1 MKKQIFALLLA
12 AVMILGFTAC
22 GGDNTSGT
30 DANPSSKTD
39 GSQPVSS
46 QAGTG
51 GEDEPYSGP
60 MTLEEVPS
68 PTKDPFG
75 KYDPPITVTTIHT
88 SNDGAFWMPEG
99 DTLEDNVYTRRY
111 SEQLG
116 INYEFKWT
124 CPGSQAAEKLNTML
138 ASGDLPDFLSVDRTT
153 FEKMY
158 AAGLLEDLTV
168 PILEYASEYTRKYL
182 TGDYSYLL
190 DAATKDGKYYGLVNG
205 FGYQDGGDMFWIR
218 KDWMDKL
225 NLKVPETLEDL
236 EAVMEAFKTQDPDG
250 NGADDTYA
258 VAMSASSQGA
268 WQYTLGNAFFNIFQA
283 YPNAWYENSKGEIES
298 GLFGEEARERTRTAL
313 EKAAEYYQKG
323 YFPQDFATMDAD
335 MMNEDIFN
343 GKCGIFVGDVWGAY
357 WPLILHL
364 DHDPNADWIAVPVVS
379 GPYGEGKIVRDAAQV
394 QNILV
399 ATKGCEH
406 PEALVKMTNLYH
418 DLNNNP
424 ETMEFS
430 TFNTDPT
437 DNNQPFL
444 MYPLGIYN
452 PTFNYEGHVAIKE
465 AMKTGNTDGLCE
477 AYKQFYDQAEAY
489 VNEGD
494 SAGFPAYRSYPE
506 EGTSFEVIEK
516 YQNNKLIV
524 FNEYTA
530 EETPFMIE
538 NGPTVKKMYDEMA
551 IQVITGKS
559 DITAFDTFM
568 ESWDEIYGNTA
579 TQEVNDW
586 FQAKGGESI
595 QSKLG

>member
-1 MKKQIFALLLA
+1 MKKRVFALLLA
-12 AVMILGFTAC
+12 VVMLLGFTAC
-22 GGDNTSGT
+22 GNNGTSSTGGQT
-30 DANPSSKTD
+30 SSKGG

-46 QAGTG
+46 QVGG

-88 SNDGAFWMPEG
+88 ANDGAFWFAEG
-99 DTLEDNVYTRRY
+99 ETLEDNVYTRRY
-111 SEQLG
+111 AEQLG

-124 CPGSQAAEKLNTML
+124 CPGSQAAEKMNTML
-138 ASGDLPDFLSVDRTT
+138 TSGDLPDFLSVDRTT

-158 AAGLLEDLTV
+158 AADLLEDITV
-168 PILEYASEYTRKYL
+168 PLIEYASEYTRKYL

-190 DAATKDGKYYGLVNG
+190 DTVTKDGRYYGITNG
-205 FGYQDGGDMFWIR
+205 FSYQDGGDMLWIR
-218 KDWMDKL
+218 KDWLDKL
-225 NLKVPETLEDL
+225 NLKTPETMEDL

-250 NGADDTYA
+250 NGVDDTYA
-258 VAMSASSQGA
+258 VAMSASSQNA
-268 WQYTLGNAFFNIFQA
+268 WQWTLGNAFFNMFNA
-283 YPNAWYENSKGEIES
+283 YPNVWYENSKGEIES
-298 GLFGEEARERTRTAL
+298 GLFGEESRERTRAAL

-335 MMNEDIFN
+335 MQNEDIFN

-364 DHDPNADWIAVPVVS
+364 DHDPEADWIAVPVVS
-379 GPYGEGKIVRDAAQV
+379 GPYGEGKIARDAAQT

-424 ETMEFS
+424 ETMEFG
-430 TFNTDPT
+430 TFNTNPE

-444 MYPLGIYN
+444 MYPLNIYN
-452 PTFNYEGHVAIKE
+452 PSFNYEGHIAIKE
-465 AMKTGNTDGLCE
+465 AEKTGNTDGLCE
-477 AYKQFYDQAEAY
+477 AYKQFYDQAQAY
-489 VNEGD
+489 ENEGD
-494 SAGFPAYRSYPE
+494 KAGFPAYRSYLT
-506 EGTSFEVIEK
+506 EGSSFEVIET
-516 YQNNKLIV
+516 YLDNKRIV

-551 IQVITGKS
+551 IQVITGKA
-559 DITAFDTFM
+559 DITAFDSFM
-568 ESWDEIYGNTA
+568 QSYDEIYGTKA
-579 TQEVNDW
+579 TEEVNQW
-586 FQAKGGESI
+586 FQDKGGVSV
-595 QSKLG
+595 QSQMK

>member
-1 MKKQIFALLLA
+1 MKKRVFALLLA
-12 AVMILGFTAC
+12 VVMLLGFTAC
-22 GGDNTSGT
+22 GNNGTSSAGGQT
-30 DANPSSKTD
+30 SSKGG

-46 QAGTG
+46 QVGS

-88 SNDGAFWMPEG
+88 ANDGAFWFAEG
-99 DTLEDNVYTRRY
+99 ENLEDNVYTRRY
-111 SEQLG
+111 AEQLG

-124 CPGSQAAEKLNTML
+124 CPGSQAAEKMNTML
-138 ASGDLPDFLSVDRTT
+138 TSGDLPDFLSVDRTT

-158 AAGLLEDLTV
+158 AADLLEDITV
-168 PILEYASEYTRKYL
+168 PLIEYASEYTRKYL

-190 DAATKDGKYYGLVNG
+190 DTVTKDGRYYGITNG
-205 FGYQDGGDMFWIR
+205 FSYQDGGDMLWIR
-218 KDWMDKL
+218 KDWLDKL
-225 NLKVPETLEDL
+225 NLKTPETMEDL

-250 NGADDTYA
+250 NGVDDTYA
-258 VAMSASSQGA
+258 VAMSASSQNA
-268 WQYTLGNAFFNIFQA
+268 WQWTLGNAFFNMFNA
-283 YPNAWYENSKGEIES
+283 YPNVWYENSKGEIES
-298 GLFGEEARERTRTAL
+298 GLFGEESRERTRAAL

-335 MMNEDIFN
+335 MQNEDIFN

-364 DHDPNADWIAVPVVS
+364 DHDPEADWIAVPVVS
-379 GPYGEGKIVRDAAQV
+379 GPYGEGKIARDAAQT

-424 ETMEFS
+424 ETMEFG
-430 TFNTDPT
+430 TFNTNPE

-444 MYPLGIYN
+444 MYPLNIYN
-452 PTFNYEGHVAIKE
+452 PSFNYEGHIAIKE
-465 AMKTGNTDGLCE
+465 AEKTGNTDGLCE
-477 AYKQFYDQAEAY
+477 AYKQFYDQAQAY
-489 VNEGD
+489 ENEGD
-494 SAGFPAYRSYPE
+494 KAGFPAYRSYLT
-506 EGTSFEVIEK
+506 EGSSFEVIET
-516 YQNNKLIV
+516 YLDNKRIV

-551 IQVITGKS
+551 IQVITGKA
-559 DITAFDTFM
+559 DITAFDSFM
-568 ESWDEIYGNTA
+568 QSYDEIYGTKA
-579 TQEVNDW
+579 TEEVNQW
-586 FQAKGGESI
+586 FQDKGGVSV
-595 QSKLG
+595 QSQMK